1 MIAIARAPSSPSIR
15 RRTLSSVQPA
25 SNSGLVR
32 AYGTSRFAP
41 ARKIAVHATRASRT
55 SKLQLSPACVNSASS
70 ISKRSSWAWG
80 ADHKFELGRR
90 IDKPPDQPGG
100 SNAID
105 MDTLARDPDSPGDI
119 ADPV

>member
-1 MIAIARAPSSPSIR
+1 MQRERANLEGAAVARMCKLRFDHIQAQ
-15 RRTLSSVQPA
+15 LL
-25 SNSGLVR
+25 GLGRV
-32 AYGTSRFAP
+32 ALPG
-41 ARKIAVHATRASRT
+41 
-55 SKLQLSPACVNSASS
+55 
-70 ISKRSSWAWG
+70 
-80 ADHKFELGRR
+80 HKFELGRR